1 MRNFDE
7 KLKMLIVKNQRESL
21 IAQDILIGLCGLI
34 GIGAILWIAYY
45 IW

>member
-1 MRNFDE
+1 MDFNE
-7 KLKMLIVKNQRESL
+7 KFKRLIVKNQRESL

-34 GIGAILWIAYY
+34 SIGVILWIAYY